1 MPKKPTPL
9 VSRLSLE
16 LAHTNKE
23 GLLETPEGLA
33 AWIGSCLNCN
43 TNRAQVEV
51 TTLLV
56 QPPANALA
64 APSVPARFTPAQ
76 TVLLQVF
83 ATAEFAYIL
92 ELKTMK
98 EVEAALASSGNLL
111 LRYLF
116 KDLSKEETGG
126 GFDDA
131 VVAMEAAMHDI
142 GVIRDAML
150 NDAHRSNAL
159 R

>member
-1 MPKKPTPL
+1 M
-9 VSRLSLE
+9 VSHLTLE
-16 LAHTNKE
+16 LVHTNKE

-51 TTLLV
+51 TTLME

-64 APSVPARFTPAQ
+64 APSVPARLTPAQ

-92 ELKTMK
+92 ELKTIK
-98 EVEAALASSGNLL
+98 TAAERGCLRVLRKLMVPPARSAKPTGFLL
-111 LRYLF
+111 SY
-116 KDLSKEETGG
+116 SIE
-126 GFDDA
+126 
-131 VVAMEAAMHDI
+131 
-142 GVIRDAML
+142 
-150 NDAHRSNAL
+150 
-159 R
+159 